1 MHENA
6 AVFKHCANKEAI
18 LHRFRKEVT
27 SKIIYQQLRSK
38 ANEFLQ
44 NLFENP
50 ESKTRMFKI
59 YSAIFAVYLENQL
72 NPNFLANKTLFID
85 LYIFPK

>member
-1 MHENA
+1 MIFKDAMHENA

-18 LHRFRKEVT
+18 FHRFRKEVT

-50 ESKTRMFKI
+50 ESKTRMF
-59 YSAIFAVYLENQL
+59 
-72 NPNFLANKTLFID
+72 
-85 LYIFPK
+85 

>member
-1 MHENA
+1 MIFKDAMHENA
-6 AVFKHCANKEAI
+6 AVFKHCANMEAI
-18 LHRFRKEVT
+18 FHRFRKEVT

-50 ESKTRMFKI
+50 ESKTRMF
-59 YSAIFAVYLENQL
+59 
-72 NPNFLANKTLFID
+72 
-85 LYIFPK
+85 